1 MAIKK
6 TTAHEIIDS
15 QDNIWPPAMI
25 QNGDWVYQEINDL
38 PDEVKNEA
46 KTLWT
51 QSNINHFISVMEA
64 GNEGTII
71 EE

>member
-25 QNGDWVYQEINDL
+25 QNGDWVYQDITDL
-38 PDEVKNEA
+38 PDEVKTEA

-51 QSNINHFISVMEA
+51 QSNINYFISVMEA

>member
-25 QNGDWVYQEINDL
+25 QNGEWVNQDINDL
-38 PDEVKNEA
+38 PDEVKTEA

-51 QSNINHFISVMEA
+51 DSNINHFKSVMEA
-64 GNEGTII
+64 GEEGTII
-71 EE
+71 E

>member
-25 QNGDWVYQEINDL
+25 QNGEWVNQDINDL
-38 PDEVKNEA
+38 PDEVKTEA
-46 KTLWT
+46 ETLWT
-51 QSNINHFISVMEA
+51 EDNINHFRSVMES
-64 GNEGTII
+64 GDEGTII

>member
-15 QDNIWPPAMI
+15 QENIWPPAMI
-25 QNGDWVYQEINDL
+25 QNGEWVNQDINDL
-38 PDEVKNEA
+38 PDEVKTEA
-46 KTLWT
+46 ETLWT
-51 QSNINHFISVMEA
+51 EDNINYFRSVMESGDE
-64 GNEGTII
+64 GNII

>member
-15 QDNIWPPAMI
+15 KNQVWPPASI
-25 QNGDWVYQEINDL
+25 YAEEWVDEDIDNL
-38 PDEVKNEA
+38 PDEVKEEA
-46 KTLWT
+46 ETLWT
-51 QSNINHFISVMEA
+51 EENIAHFKSVMEA
-64 GNEGTII
+64 GEEGTII

>member
-15 QDNIWPPAMI
+15 QENIWPPAMI
-25 QNGDWVYQEINDL
+25 QNGEWVNQDIDNL
-38 PDEVKNEA
+38 PDEVKSEA
-46 KTLWT
+46 QTLWT
-51 QSNINHFISVMEA
+51 VSNVNHFISVMEA

-71 EE
+71 G

>member
-25 QNGDWVYQEINDL
+25 QNSEWVIQDINDL
-38 PDEVKNEA
+38 PDEVKTEA
-46 KTLWT
+46 ETLWT
-51 QSNINHFISVMEA
+51 EDNINHFISVMKA
-64 GNEGTII
+64 GDEGTII